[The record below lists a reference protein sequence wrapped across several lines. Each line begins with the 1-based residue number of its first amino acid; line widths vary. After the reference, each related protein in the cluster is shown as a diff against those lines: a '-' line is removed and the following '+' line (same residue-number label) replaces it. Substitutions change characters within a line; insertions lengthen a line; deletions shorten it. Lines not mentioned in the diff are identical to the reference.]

1 MATRKKRKPW
11 SRTTTPADRRFP
23 FRVCLVG
30 LTSYVALEDVYGYHD
45 ACLFADVARAE
56 LGEHV
61 IVWDT
66 KEERVL
72 YDSRKIAR

>member
-1 MATRKKRKPW
+1 M
-11 SRTTTPADRRFP
+11 
-23 FRVCLVG
+23 
-30 LTSYVALEDVYGYHD
+30 ALEDIYGYHD
-45 ACLFADVARAE
+45 ACIFADAARAE

-72 YDSRKIAR
+72 YDSRRLSR